1 MNNILKIKKKYK
13 YPLLD
18 KGLSRE
24 DLMSGIKVL
33 KTGFITMNKNTEKFE
48 NNFKKNLIQS
58 ML

>member
-1 MNNILKIKKKYK
+1 MNDILKIKKKYK

-33 KTGFITMNKNTEKFE
+33 KTGFITMNKNLKIIL
-48 NNFKKNLIQS
+48 KKNLIQS